1 MLKKGKIIK
10 NTPPV
15 NNGTNINISGIANEQ
30 GGLTKDLH
38 NSEDLKNGFD
48 NEINQENYKNEEVKN
63 ERDTDEE
70 LKLLFGI
77 NNGEGLF

>member
-1 MLKKGKIIK
+1 MNVIR
-10 NTPPV
+10 V
-15 NNGTNINISGIANEQ
+15 
-30 GGLTKDLH
+30 
-38 NSEDLKNGFD
+38 DLKNGFD